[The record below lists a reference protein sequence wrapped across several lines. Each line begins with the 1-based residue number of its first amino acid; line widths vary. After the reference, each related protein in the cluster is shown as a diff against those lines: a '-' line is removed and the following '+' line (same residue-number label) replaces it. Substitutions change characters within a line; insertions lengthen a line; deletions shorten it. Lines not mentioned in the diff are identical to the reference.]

1 MSVIKERELKQM
13 IEKLVEPEEIIFEYD
28 NNVFESNNPIK
39 RVKRIY
45 VVKNGR
51 KAVFNTSY
59 PAAAST
65 IMNEGITLNFVE
77 RNE

>member
-1 MSVIKERELKQM
+1 MSVISERELKNM
-13 IEKLVEPEEIIFEYD
+13 IEQLVDPEEIIFEYD
-28 NNVFESNNPIK
+28 NAVFESNIPEK

-59 PAAAST
+59 PAAVKT
-65 IMNEGITLNFVE
+65 IMNMGITINYVKRDE
-77 RNE
+77 

>member
-1 MSVIKERELKQM
+1 MSVIKERELKNM

>member
-1 MSVIKERELKQM
+1 MSVVSERELKMM

-28 NNVFESNNPIK
+28 NAVFESNIPEK

-59 PAAAST
+59 PAAAKT
-65 IMNEGITLNFVE
+65 IMNKGITLNFVE